1 MRLEVC
7 VVSRTVG
14 VVGLGTMGQGIAE
27 VAARA
32 GYRVIALDRDESLV
46 QRGLSAISK
55 SLERSAE
62 KGRITREEM
71 DGALARLVAGRNWSD
86 LAEAGVVIEAVF
98 EDMAAKKEVLRE
110 VGKHIPADALL
121 GSNTSALSITEMAS
135 VLPNPGRF
143 VGIHFFNPVPV
154 MKLVE
159 IVKGKDT
166 DTRTVERAFEFARE
180 LGKEPV
186 LVTES
191 PGFIVNR
198 ILCPMMNEAAYL
210 VYEGV
215 ASAEDVDKAMKLG
228 ANHPIGPLS
237 LADLVGIDVLYS
249 IMQTLEKELGSK
261 YHPCPLLEQMVRE
274 GRLGRKTGRGF
285 FQY

>member
-1 MRLEVC
+1 MSEIL
-7 VVSRTVG
+7 G

-32 GYRVIALDRDESLV
+32 GYTVIVLDRDEDLV
-46 QRGLSAISK
+46 QRGLSAIKK
-55 SLERSAE
+55 SLARSVE
-62 KGRITREEM
+62 KGRISQEEM
-71 DGALARLVAGRNWSD
+71 DQALGRLVPGKGWAD
-86 LAEAGVVIEAVF
+86 LAQADVVVEAVF
-98 EDMAAKKEVLRE
+98 EDMEVKKEVFRE
-110 VGKHIPADALL
+110 LGKHVSSDALL

-135 VLPNPGRF
+135 VVPNPGRF
-143 VGIHFFNPVPV
+143 IGIHFFNPVPV

-159 IVKGKDT
+159 VVKGKAT
-166 DTRTVERAFEFARE
+166 DDRTVERALEFAGK
-180 LGKEPV
+180 LGKEAV
-186 LVTES
+186 LVAES

-228 ANHPIGPLS
+228 ANHPIGPLA

-249 IMQTLEKELGSK
+249 IMQTLEKNLGPK
-261 YHPCPLLEQMVRE
+261 YKPCPLLEQMVKE

>member
-1 MRLEVC
+1 MSEIL
-7 VVSRTVG
+7 G

-32 GYRVIALDRDESLV
+32 GYRVILLDRDESLV
-46 QRGLSAISK
+46 QRGLSAIKK
-55 SLERSAE
+55 SLSRSVE
-62 KGRITREEM
+62 KGRITQEEM
-71 DGALARLVAGRNWSD
+71 DQALGRLVQGKDWAD
-86 LAEAGVVIEAVF
+86 LGQADIVIEAVF
-98 EDMAAKKEVLRE
+98 EDMAVKKEVLRE
-110 VGKHIPADALL
+110 LGKHVSSGTLL

-135 VLPNPGRF
+135 VVPNPGRF
-143 VGIHFFNPVPV
+143 IGIHFFNPVPV

-159 IVKGKDT
+159 IVKGKAT
-166 DTRTVERAFEFARE
+166 DARTVERAFDFAGK
-180 LGKEPV
+180 LGKEAV
-186 LVTES
+186 LVAES

-228 ANHPIGPLS
+228 ANHPIGPLA

-249 IMQTLEKELGSK
+249 IMQTLEKNLGPK
-261 YHPCPLLEQMVRE
+261 YKPCPLLEQMVKE

>member
-1 MRLEVC
+1 MSEIL
-7 VVSRTVG
+7 G

-32 GYRVIALDRDESLV
+32 GYTVIVLDRDEDLV
-46 QRGLSAISK
+46 QRGLSAIKK
-55 SLERSAE
+55 SLARSVE
-62 KGRITREEM
+62 KGRISQEEM
-71 DGALARLVAGRNWSD
+71 DQALGRLVPGKGWAD
-86 LAEAGVVIEAVF
+86 LAQADVVIEAVF
-98 EDMAAKKEVLRE
+98 EDMAVKKEVLRE
-110 VGKHIPADALL
+110 LSKHVSADALL

-135 VLPNPGRF
+135 VVPNPGRF
-143 VGIHFFNPVPV
+143 IGIHFFNPVPV

-159 IVKGKDT
+159 IVKGKATGD
-166 DTRTVERAFEFARE
+166 RTVERALEFAGK
-180 LGKEPV
+180 LGKEAV
-186 LVTES
+186 LVAES

-228 ANHPIGPLS
+228 ANHPIGPLA

-249 IMQTLEKELGSK
+249 IMQTLEKNLGPK
-261 YHPCPLLEQMVRE
+261 YKPCPLLEQMVKE

-285 FQY
+285 YQY

>member
-1 MRLEVC
+1 MSEIL
-7 VVSRTVG
+7 G

-32 GYRVIALDRDESLV
+32 GYRVIVLDRDESFV
-46 QRGLSAISK
+46 QRGLSAIKK
-55 SLERSAE
+55 SLARSVE
-62 KGRITREEM
+62 KGRITQEEM
-71 DGALARLVAGRNWSD
+71 DQALGRLVPGKGWAD
-86 LAEAGVVIEAVF
+86 LGQADIVIEAVF
-98 EDMAAKKEVLRE
+98 EDMAVKKEVLRE
-110 VGKHIPADALL
+110 LGKYVSTGALL

-135 VLPNPGRF
+135 AVPNPGRF
-143 VGIHFFNPVPV
+143 IGIHFFNPVPI

-159 IVKGKDT
+159 IVKGKAT
-166 DTRTVERAFEFARE
+166 DARTVERAFDFAGK
-180 LGKEPV
+180 LGKEAV
-186 LVTES
+186 LVAES

-210 VYEGV
+210 VYEDV

-228 ANHPIGPLS
+228 ANHPIGPLA

-249 IMQTLEKELGSK
+249 IMQTLEKNLGPK
-261 YHPCPLLEQMVRE
+261 YKPCPLLEQMVNE